1 MAMTVDEMRD
11 YLDGMDGDTEIRFA
25 AQPRWAF
32 EYEIAAVEEVESK
45 EAATGTV
52 IYLVEGTQLGYLP
65 GPVAE
70 AIGWEE

>member
-25 AQPRWAF
+25 AQPQWAF
-32 EYEIAAVEEVESK
+32 EYSISGAEVVEGGEPG
-45 EAATGTV
+45 AGTV
-52 IYLVEGTQLGYLP
+52 LYLVEGSQLGYLP